1 MEQIKTNSIT
11 IDEAKE
17 YAILVAKKE
26 LCCNVNKAEYLGG
39 GSFGYAYKLDIDIP
53 PYTIVM
59 KACRCD
65 NMCQREAFELNLL
78 SNDSLIHIP
87 DVYFT
92 YSKDKDIPIDFLC
105 MEYIKGTDCFTDLSK
120 LLLSKSKK
128 REFADKVTSAMYV
141 WHSKTNDNFGPIQNP
156 IYDSWLDYY
165 KPLAFDILQTARSMV
180 NNGKLEPY
188 FLDVMELAWD
198 NFDYIF
204 SEKIECA
211 SLIHGDLNVM
221 NIMADEN
228 LNPIAIIDPLES
240 KWADAEFDLFQLK
253 NLTGNAFGLYKMY
266 KSKYPTSKNCDL
278 KVVFYAMYHEIY
290 CYICS
295 GRRTKFNHLRC
306 LWQLKR
312 ELRKSKLLKI
322 KRN

>member
-17 YAILVAKKE
+17 YAIFVARKE
-26 LCCNVNKAEYLGG
+26 LCCNVYKARYLGG
-39 GSFGYAYKLDIDIP
+39 GSFGYVYKVDIDIP

-65 NMCQREAFELNLL
+65 NMCEREAFELKTL
-78 SNDSLIHIP
+78 SEVSIIHIP
-87 DVYFT
+87 EVYFV
-92 YSKDKDIPIDFLC
+92 YLKDDITPIDFICL
-105 MEYIKGTDCFTDLSK
+105 EYVSGKNCFTDFSKLFLSK
-120 LLLSKSKK
+120 ARK

-141 WHSKTNDNFGPIQNP
+141 WHSKTNDKFGPIQNP
-156 IYDSWLDYY
+156 NYNEWLDYY
-165 KPLAFDILQTARSMV
+165 KPFAFDILQTAKKMV
-180 NNGKLEPY
+180 KDGQLEPY
-188 FLDVMELAWD
+188 FLRTMERAWN
-198 NFDYIF
+198 NFDFIF
-204 SEKIECA
+204 IEKVERA
-211 SLIHGDLNVM
+211 GLIHGDLNVM
-221 NIMADEN
+221 NIMADSR
-228 LNPIAIIDPLES
+228 LNPVAIIDPFES

-278 KVVFYAMYHEIY
+278 KVAFYAMYHEIY

-306 LWQLKR
+306 LLQLKK
-312 ELRKSKLLKI
+312 ELKKANLY
-322 KRN
+322 